1 MAARRQVLVL
11 YLERPAAQLWAAA
24 RSWVGRFGYN
34 DLKEAALTEAY
45 VFCIGL
51 KGCSGAWNGLS

>member
-1 MAARRQVLVL
+1 ML